1 MVKPLRLL
9 PLSLKVNLTVKYMR
23 CPFARSNCQNIL
35 PKIQMEEM
43 KRRDITFLLIGGC
56 YSFFSQSKT
65 TRSGGAWVGGIARRG
80 EGGIHKLMVKNKGC
94 GVASH
99 VKFFN

>member
-43 KRRDITFLLIGGC
+43 KRRDITFLLIGAILSLAKVRLQGVEEL
-56 YSFFSQSKT
+56 
-65 TRSGGAWVGGIARRG
+65 GLGALLDVARV
-80 EGGIHKLMVKNKGC
+80 ESTSLW
-94 GVASH
+94 
-99 VKFFN
+99 